1 VEQIPQIKIRGLD
14 EALASIERLSRAL
27 DVVGFSVQ
35 LATLESREGSV
46 ITTPTLPFDDYLAR
60 LDPLSRTDAL
70 QAPFATS
77 IPELQR
83 LDEAIT
89 GLTSALA
96 LPRLNGVLGAISAVN
111 TSIRDA
117 TTALTNAV
125 TSMNKAIADFK
136 LPPLQVYGISP
147 EQFQVQLG
155 ALDAGKSST
164 SALAATIGS
173 LAIKI
178 GEDLVWESPIIG
190 GGLILGGLGLSA
202 AADTEDDGFF
212 SFDEEAE
219 KHMEAVRSLP
229 NIDTLKSKFPILKAD
244 RQIGQGLEFL
254 SQVKFFSDRLRQL
267 DEAANQDATPLL
279 DKPSELF
286 RREQARTLR
295 PIYSRDLLELLAR
308 ARTAGGAGPEDFDPA
323 VLEIARKY
331 AAQSADQITPSL
343 VPGTTQLQTIRM
355 EPIEIQIKVLS
366 DYRLSMRTVNP
377 NPGVDVHVDMYRGPN
392 SRLFGLP

>member
-96 LPRLNGVLGAISAVN
+96 LPQLNGVLGAISATN

-136 LPPLQVYGISP
+136 LPPIQLFGMSP
-147 EQFQVQLG
+147 EQLQVQLG
-155 ALDAGKSST
+155 AFPSIQHGALATFLSRVADHATEAGFSMMPENPIAGSAFAATRIAAGYALDEAGKNHFYDYDEE
-164 SALAATIGS
+164 AAKHMANVRGFGDI
-173 LAIKI
+173 AQ
-178 GEDLVWESPIIG
+178 VN
-190 GGLILGGLGLSA
+190 
-202 AADTEDDGFF
+202 DGFF
-212 SFDEEAE
+212 FSRKGTAE
-219 KHMEAVRSLP
+219 DRS
-229 NIDTLKSKFPILKAD
+229 T
-244 RQIGQGLEFL
+244 EF
-254 SQVKFFSDRLRQL
+254 
-267 DEAANQDATPLL
+267 
-279 DKPSELF
+279 
-286 RREQARTLR
+286 
-295 PIYSRDLLELLAR
+295 
-308 ARTAGGAGPEDFDPA
+308 
-323 VLEIARKY
+323 
-331 AAQSADQITPSL
+331 
-343 VPGTTQLQTIRM
+343 
-355 EPIEIQIKVLS
+355 
-366 DYRLSMRTVNP
+366 
-377 NPGVDVHVDMYRGPN
+377 
-392 SRLFGLP
+392 

>member
-1 VEQIPQIKIRGLD
+1 
-14 EALASIERLSRAL
+14 
-27 DVVGFSVQ
+27 
-35 LATLESREGSV
+35 
-46 ITTPTLPFDDYLAR
+46 
-60 LDPLSRTDAL
+60 
-70 QAPFATS
+70 
-77 IPELQR
+77 
-83 LDEAIT
+83 
-89 GLTSALA
+89 
-96 LPRLNGVLGAISAVN
+96 
-111 TSIRDA
+111 
-117 TTALTNAV
+117 
-125 TSMNKAIADFK
+125 
-136 LPPLQVYGISP
+136 
-147 EQFQVQLG
+147 
-155 ALDAGKSST
+155 
-164 SALAATIGS
+164 
-173 LAIKI
+173 
-178 GEDLVWESPIIG
+178 
-190 GGLILGGLGLSA
+190 
-202 AADTEDDGFF
+202 
-212 SFDEEAE
+212 
-219 KHMEAVRSLP
+219 
-229 NIDTLKSKFPILKAD
+229 
-244 RQIGQGLEFL
+244 LEFL

-331 AAQSADQITPSL
+331 AAPSADQIKPSL